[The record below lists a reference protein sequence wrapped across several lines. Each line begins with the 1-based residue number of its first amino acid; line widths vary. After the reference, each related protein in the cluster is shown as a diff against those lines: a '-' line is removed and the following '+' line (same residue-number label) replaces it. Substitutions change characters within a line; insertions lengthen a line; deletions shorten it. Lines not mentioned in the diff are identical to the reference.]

1 MEQAPFPFADGIG
14 AEQDVGARGKALG
27 GRGALRFLRTG
38 RRSEN
43 HQKSERKGNDAT
55 RSFIH
60 RGAIGK
66 IHGLKVY
73 SKAYRGCCWP
83 RYSAVRT
90 GQNLAQLTRTRH
102 DYSLERITRTIGAER
117 EKVKKRMK
125 RILSSVLAL
134 VLATP
139 ALLANDKKEED
150 RLENCGSVIQ
160 EIMDIPDDIPQDLI
174 DKADCIIVY
183 PSVLKGAFIF
193 GGSYGRG
200 AMTCRSGEKFN
211 GPWSAPTMMALEGG
225 SFGFQIGGQA
235 TDFVLLVMNE
245 RGAKAIL
252 SSKVKLGADASAAA
266 GPKGRSAEASTDV
279 TMRAEILSYSR
290 ARGLFAGVSLSGST
304 VRPDNRANEKLYNK
318 SVSASDIIFK
328 GVVPVPT
335 GAQKMVA
342 YLNKKSPKNKSSGKE
357 F

>member
-1 MEQAPFPFADGIG
+1 
-14 AEQDVGARGKALG
+14 
-27 GRGALRFLRTG
+27 
-38 RRSEN
+38 
-43 HQKSERKGNDAT
+43 
-55 RSFIH
+55 
-60 RGAIGK
+60 
-66 IHGLKVY
+66 
-73 SKAYRGCCWP
+73 
-83 RYSAVRT
+83 
-90 GQNLAQLTRTRH
+90 
-102 DYSLERITRTIGAER
+102 
-117 EKVKKRMK
+117 MK
-125 RILSSVLAL
+125 RILSYVLAL
-134 VLATP
+134 VLLAPT
-139 ALLANDKKEED
+139 LLASDKKEKD
-150 RLENCGSVIQ
+150 RLENCGMVIQ

-174 DKADCIIVY
+174 DKADCIIIY

-200 AMTCRSGEKFN
+200 AMVCRTGEKFN

-252 SSKVKLGADASAAA
+252 TSKVKLGADASAAA

-304 VRPDNRANEKLYNK
+304 VRPDNRANENLYGK

-328 GVVPVPT
+328 GAVPVPPS
-335 GAQKMVA
+335 AQKMVS
-342 YLNKKSPKNKSSGKE
+342 YLNKKSPKNMSSGKE